1 MPLITKTF
9 DYSGQFQIAELPSGT
24 TTITMHLW
32 GGGGG
37 PGGMDSQ
44 GSIAGGAAGHYVT
57 VTDLDVSAYAGN
69 KLIGVAVGGGAEAGG
84 SGGETDGGRNGKSL
98 TGYSGGQGGS
108 SGPIGSSGS
117 GGGGGGATTVTLF
130 ENGQAADTIKL
141 AIAGGGGGGGGT
153 GYSSRGGVGINSNS
167 ATSNTPGTLGENGA
181 GHSGDGGGGGAGGG
195 GADGGKGGSGATGDA
210 GGFGGNSGS
219 NLVPSGGSENNG
231 SGIDPAGTGSAH
243 YSSGIAKGGS
253 GSAAG
258 GAGRAVLIFN
268 VPSDSKVK
276 VSGTYKSFDEIYVK
290 VAGVW
295 KHINSGFVK
304 VGGVWKSIFSSD
316 ILFNG
321 NSAQF
326 GNAIGGA
333 TSGTEGSGG
342 IPTIANIPPQSGGGQ
357 GDGEGRGFIAPKKSV
372 PQRHNPHTVSGY
384 SNATVATSKYGAPIG
399 GGTSCFVAGTK
410 ISMADGTLKNIEDVV
425 VGEEV
430 RGHNGN
436 NTVVKLDWVLLGDRK
451 LYTFNDSEHYF
462 FTSEHPF
469 MTTEG
474 WKSVKPEKTKE
485 RDGVELYEEIKG
497 ALEVGDKIITGDGL
511 FEITKIKSK
520 EINEPELPL
529 YNFHISNDKSYIADN
544 YVVHNKCFLA
554 GTPITMADGTIK
566 PVEQVD
572 LGDEV
577 AVGGIVFGTGKFL
590 TSDLHD
596 YKGIKVSGSHMVK
609 EDGAWMRVRDTK
621 HGKPLGDDEVK
632 VYVFGTENR
641 RILIKD
647 TLFTDYFDGF
657 EQQGL
662 ETLGENYFGQWR
674 EHAQN
679 SIGLVD
685 KQIVDFTGK

>member
-1 MPLITKTF
+1 MPLVTKTF
-9 DYSGQFQIAELPSGT
+9 DYTGQFQVASLPAGT
-24 TTITMHLW
+24 TTVTMHLW

-37 PGGMDSQ
+37 PGGMDTQ
-44 GSIAGGAAGHYVT
+44 GSVADGAAGHYVT
-57 VTDLDVSAYAGN
+57 KTDLNISAYAGA
-69 KLIGVAVGGGAEAGG
+69 KLIGVAVGGGAESGG
-84 SGGETDGGRNGKSL
+84 TGGETDGGRNGQSL

-108 SGPIGSSGS
+108 SGPVGSSGS
-117 GGGGGGATTVTLF
+117 GGGGGGATTVTIF
-130 ENGQAADTIKL
+130 EHGQAADNIKL

-153 GYSSRGGVGINSNS
+153 GASSRGGIGINSNS

-181 GHSGDGGGGGAGGG
+181 GHVGDGGGGGAGGG
-195 GADGGKGGSGATGDA
+195 GADGGTGGSGATGDA
-210 GGFGGNSGS
+210 GGFGGKSGS
-219 NLVPSGGSENNG
+219 NLVPSGGSEDNG
-231 SGIDPAGTGSAH
+231 AGLDP
-243 YSSGIAKGGS
+243 GGS
-253 GSAAG
+253 GSVYYTAGTAVGGREGVAG

-268 VPSDSKVK
+268 VPSESKVK
-276 VSGTYKSFDEIYVK
+276 VGSEWKAFDSIRYKVS
-290 VAGVW
+290 GVW

-304 VGGVWKSIFSSD
+304 VSGAWKAIFTTD

-321 NSAQF
+321 NSALF
-326 GNAIGGA
+326 GNAEGGS
-333 TSGTEGSGG
+333 TSGSEGTGG
-342 IPTIANIPPQSGGGQ
+342 VPTIANIPPQSGGG
-357 GDGEGRGFIAPKKSV
+357 DGGGRGFVKPKPKPAV
-372 PQRHNPHTVSGY
+372 RHNPHTVSGY
-384 SNATVATSKYGAPIG
+384 SLATVSTSKYGAPIG

-436 NTVVKLDWVLLGDRK
+436 NTVIKLDWVLLGDRK

-469 MTTEG
+469 MTEQG

-485 RDGVELYEEIKG
+485 RDGVELYEQLKG
-497 ALEVGDKIITGDGL
+497 ALEVGDKLVTGDGS
-511 FEITKIKSK
+511 FEITNIKSK
-520 EINEPELPL
+520 EINQPEMPL

-577 AVGGIVFGTGKFL
+577 AIGGLVFGTGKFL

-609 EDGAWMRVRDTK
+609 EDGTWTRVRDTK
-621 HGKPLGDDEVK
+621 HGKSLGDDEVK

-641 RILIKD
+641 RILIND

-657 EQQGL
+657 EQEGL
-662 ETLGENYFGQWR
+662 KTLGEQYFEQYR
-674 EHAQN
+674 EHEHK
-679 SIGLVD
+679 VD
-685 KQIVDFTGK
+685 KTFVDAANKK

>member
-9 DYSGQFQIAELPSGT
+9 DYTGQFQIAELPPGT
-24 TTITMHLW
+24 TSLTMHLW

-37 PGGMDSQ
+37 PGGADTQ
-44 GSIAGGAAGHYVT
+44 GSIADGAAGHYVT
-57 VTDLDVSAYAGN
+57 VTDLDISAYAGN
-69 KLIGVAVGGGAEAGG
+69 KLIGVAVGGGAESGG
-84 SGGETDGGRNGKSL
+84 SGQNTPGGRNGKSL
-98 TGYSGGQGGS
+98 TSYSGGQGGR
-108 SGPIGSSGS
+108 SGVIGSSGS

-130 ENGQAADTIKL
+130 ESGQAADTIKL

-153 GYSSRGGVGINSNS
+153 GAASRGGLGINTNS
-167 ATSNTPGTLGENGA
+167 ATANTPGTLGENGA

-210 GGFGGNSGS
+210 GGFGGYSGS
-219 NLVPSGGSENNG
+219 NLVPSGGSEDNG
-231 SGIDPAGTGSAH
+231 SGLDPGGTGSGYHSA
-243 YSSGIAKGGS
+243 GIAKGGRN
-253 GSAAG
+253 AKAG

-268 VPSDSKVK
+268 VPSESKYKVAGQWKSFDSILVK
-276 VSGTYKSFDEIYVK
+276 VSG
-290 VAGVW
+290 AW
-295 KHINSGFVK
+295 KHINTGFVK
-304 VGGVWKSIFSSD
+304 VGGVWKTIFTND

-326 GNAIGGA
+326 GNASGGA

-342 IPTIANIPPQSGGGQ
+342 VPTVSNVPPQGGG
-357 GDGEGRGFIAPKKSV
+357 GGGGGFKASSNPSL
-372 PQRHNPHTVSGY
+372 RHNPHTTSGY
-384 SNATVATSKYGAPIG
+384 SRATERSSFEESTPE
-399 GGTSCFVAGTK
+399 GTSCFVAGTK

-430 RGHNGN
+430 KGHNGT
-436 NTVVKLDWVLLGDRK
+436 NTVIKLDWVLLGDRK

-485 RDGVELYEEIKG
+485 RDGVELYNQLKG

-511 FEITKIKSK
+511 FEITDIKSK
-520 EINEPELPL
+520 EMNDPEMPL

-577 AVGGIVFGTGKFL
+577 AIGGLVFGTGKFL

-609 EDGAWMRVRDTK
+609 EDGTWMRVRDTK
-621 HGKPLGDDEVK
+621 HGKALGDDEVK

-641 RILIKD
+641 RILIND

-662 ETLGENYFGQWR
+662 ETLGEKYFGQWR

-679 SIGLVD
+679 SVGLVD
-685 KQIVDFTGK
+685 EQIVDFTDKE

>member
-9 DYSGQFQIAELPSGT
+9 DYTGQFQIADLPHGT
-24 TTITMHLW
+24 TTVTMHLW

-44 GSIAGGAAGHYVT
+44 GSIADGAAGHYVT
-57 VTDLDVSAYAGN
+57 VSNLDISSYAGS
-69 KLIGVAVGGGAEAGG
+69 KLIGVAVGGGAESGG
-84 SGGETDGGRNGKSL
+84 SGQETDGGRNGKSL
-98 TGYSGGQGGS
+98 TGYSGGQGGK
-108 SGPIGSSGS
+108 SGRVGSSGS

-130 ENGQAADTIKL
+130 ESGQAADNIKL

-153 GYSSRGGVGINSNS
+153 GASSRGGLGINTNS
-167 ATSNTPGTLGENGA
+167 ATGNTPGTLGENGA

-210 GGFGGNSGS
+210 GGFGGHSGS
-219 NLVPSGGSENNG
+219 NLVPTGGSEDNG
-231 SGIDPAGTGSAH
+231 SGIDP
-243 YSSGIAKGGS
+243 GGS
-253 GSAAG
+253 GSTHYTAGTAKGGRDGKAG

-276 VSGTYKSFDEIYVK
+276 VGGAWKSFETIKYK
-290 VAGVW
+290 VSGVW
-295 KHINSGFVK
+295 KHINTAYYK
-304 VGGVWKSIFSSD
+304 VGGVWKVIFNAE

-326 GNAIGGA
+326 GNASGGA

-342 IPTIANIPPQSGGGQ
+342 IPTIASIPPQSGGG
-357 GDGEGRGFIAPKKSV
+357 GGGRGFVAPAKSQ
-372 PQRHNPHTVSGY
+372 PQRHNPHTASGF
-384 SNATVATSKYGAPIG
+384 SNASVANSNFGPQGDT
-399 GGTSCFVAGTK
+399 TSCFVAGTK

-425 VGEEV
+425 VGDEV
-430 RGHNGN
+430 KGHNGIN
-436 NTVVKLDWVLLGDRK
+436 KVIKLDPVLLGDRK
-451 LYTFNDSEHYF
+451 LYAFNDSEHYF

-469 MTTEG
+469 MTEQG

-485 RDGVELYEEIKG
+485 RDGIELYEQLEG
-497 ALEVGDKIITGDGL
+497 ALEVGDKLVTGDGL

-520 EINEPELPL
+520 EMNDPNIPL
-529 YNFHISNDKSYIADN
+529 YNFNISNDKSYIADN

-577 AVGGIVFGTGKFL
+577 AVGGLVFGTGKFL
-590 TSDLHD
+590 TDDLYD

-621 HGKPLGDDEVK
+621 HGKSLGNDEVK

-662 ETLGENYFGQWR
+662 ETLGEKYFRQWR
-674 EHAQN
+674 EHAHN

-685 KQIVDFTGK
+685 EQIVDLHSKE

>member
-9 DYSGQFQIAELPSGT
+9 DYTGQFQIAELPTGT
-24 TTITMHLW
+24 TALTMHLW
-32 GGGGG
+32 GGAGG
-37 PGGMDSQ
+37 PGGMDTQ
-44 GSIAGGAAGHYVT
+44 GSIADGAAGHYVT
-57 VTDLDVSAYAGN
+57 VTDLDVSAYAGA

-108 SGPIGSSGS
+108 SGPVGSSGS

-153 GYSSRGGVGINSNS
+153 GASSRGGIGINTNS
-167 ATSNTPGTLGENGA
+167 ATTNTPGTLGENGA

-195 GADGGKGGSGATGDA
+195 GSDGGTGGSGATGDA
-210 GGFGGNSGS
+210 GGFGGTSGS
-219 NLVPSGGSENNG
+219 NLVPAGGSEDNG
-231 SGIDPAGTGSAH
+231 SGLAPGGQGSGH
-243 YSSGIAKGGS
+243 YATGIARGGV
-253 GSAAG
+253 GGRAG

-268 VPSDSKVK
+268 VPSDSKYKVAGEWKSFDSIFVK
-276 VSGTYKSFDEIYVK
+276 VS
-290 VAGVW
+290 GVW

-326 GNAIGGA
+326 GNAQGGA

-342 IPTIANIPPQSGGGQ
+342 IPTVANIPPQGGG
-357 GDGEGRGFIAPKKSV
+357 EGGGGGFVAPKPTP

-384 SNATVATSKYGAPIG
+384 STASVATSKYGAPIG

-425 VGEEV
+425 VGDEV
-430 RGHNGN
+430 KGHNGIN
-436 NTVVKLDWVLLGDRK
+436 EVIKLDPVLLGDRK

-469 MTTEG
+469 MTEQG

-485 RDGVELYEEIKG
+485 RDGIELYEQLEG
-497 ALEVGDKIITGDGL
+497 ALEVGDKLVTGDGL
-511 FEITKIKSK
+511 IEITDIKSK
-520 EINEPELPL
+520 EMNDPNIPL
-529 YNFHISNDKSYIADN
+529 YNFNISNDKSYIADN

-577 AVGGIVFGTGKFL
+577 AVGGLVFGTGKFL

-621 HGKPLGDDEVK
+621 HGKSLGNDEVK

-662 ETLGENYFGQWR
+662 ETLGEKYFGQWR
-674 EHAQN
+674 EHAHN

-685 KQIVDFTGK
+685 EQIVDLHSKK